1 MKTVDMARRCCICR
15 YYQLIQYADGSNAI
29 GCLAYNVKSAYPQNI
44 KFMDHCPLGKYE
56 KK

>member
-1 MKTVDMARRCCICR
+1 MARRCCICR